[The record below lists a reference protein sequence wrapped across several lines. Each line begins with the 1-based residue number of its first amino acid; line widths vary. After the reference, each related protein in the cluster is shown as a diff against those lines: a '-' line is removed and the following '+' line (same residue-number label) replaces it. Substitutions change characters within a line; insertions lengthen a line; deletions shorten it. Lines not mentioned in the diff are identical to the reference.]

1 MDAPDMAAAPV
12 AGSTWYQYGGVVVV
26 RFVSL
31 TQGWYLDAGELWS
44 TDNGGATWRL
54 IHLGGVVSTMTT
66 SDDGVWALVDDCPG
80 DALLPCTPFHL
91 YHRSIA
97 DPHWQHSP
105 TTLFPG
111 NGEFSGST
119 LVADGDT
126 AFVSV
131 PGHVFS
137 ASPNGAIVAVDSTCE
152 PIGPLTPGRLVGI
165 CDEGGGGNASTVSF
179 ATSTDQGRNWV
190 HLVGGPPSDGWSG
203 PMVTNGDGAL
213 FYVTGGTT
221 LWRLDGA
228 GRTWAQ
234 VLHTTPNTTDEFYP
248 MYFAGDSLG
257 FVGENG
263 SSGVH
268 LLETR
273 DAGLTWSAVPL
284 P

>member
-1 MDAPDMAAAPV
+1 
-12 AGSTWYQYGGVVVV
+12 
-26 RFVSL
+26 
-31 TQGWYLDAGELWS
+31 
-44 TDNGGATWRL
+44 
-54 IHLGGVVSTMTT
+54 
-66 SDDGVWALVDDCPG
+66 
-80 DALLPCTPFHL
+80 
-91 YHRSIA
+91 
-97 DPHWQHSP
+97 
-105 TTLFPG
+105 LFPG

-137 ASPNGAIVAVDSTCE
+137 ASPKGAIVAVDSTCE